1 MAKEKVKTGSL
12 LERLKKNS
20 TVKLTDILLDSK
32 FFNDKDVIPMPIYA
46 LNVAFAGDLFGGFVP
61 GVTTWAGPSKHFKSL
76 FSLLQAKAYMD
87 KYADAVL
94 LFYDC
99 EFGTPV
105 SYFKSVGID
114 MSRVMHT
121 PILNIEELKFDM
133 MQQLEGINR
142 GDHIITI
149 IDSIGNIASKKEV
162 EDALDGKS
170 VSDMTRAKQLKSI
183 FRMITPHY
191 NIKDI
196 PLVVINHTY
205 QTQEMF
211 SKTVVS
217 GGCLLAGSK
226 ICMSDNTYKA
236 IENINVGEKVKTL
249 LGDRIVTFTWNPDT
263 LIDGTPDCYEI
274 EFEDGYKVTCSENHK
289 FLIDG
294 EWIEAKDLQLNDNVT
309 TL

>member
-1 MAKEKVKTGSL
+1 MAKKEKSNSGNL

-20 TVKLTDILLDSK
+20 TVKLTDVLMDSK
-32 FFNDKDVIPMPIYA
+32 FFNKKDVIHMPILA
-46 LNVAFAGDLFGGFVP
+46 LNIAFSGDYDGGFVP

-87 KYADAVL
+87 KYDDAVL

-99 EFGTPV
+99 EFGTPI

-114 MSRVMHT
+114 MSRVIHT

-142 GDHIITI
+142 GDHVITI

-162 EDALDGKS
+162 EDALDAKS

-205 QTQEMF
+205 QCGTEDML
-211 SKTVVS
+211 VS
-217 GGCLLAGSK
+217 
-226 ICMSDNTYKA
+226 
-236 IENINVGEKVKTL
+236 
-249 LGDRIVTFTWNPDT
+249 
-263 LIDGTPDCYEI
+263 TPDRGSVSLKEI
-274 EFEDGYKVTCSENHK
+274 KVGDQVYTLNGIEEVSFTTEHEDAWVTDIELESGEVLSFTSGHRFMVN
-289 FLIDG
+289 G
-294 EWIEAKDLQLNDNVT
+294 EWKFVEDLQVGDILDIA
-309 TL
+309 